1 MDNSNLLTYM
11 GWRGDIPLEKSPF
24 NEIDALVLAIFLAI
38 FSYLN
43 LEKYIP
49 SDNKEVTVG
58 EIAEKYFASS
68 FTGLDDSQ
76 YQELFH
82 LMSEADRFKDA
93 RLSHFNTVLTD

>member
-24 NEIDALVLAIFLAI
+24 NEIDALVLAI

-68 FTGLDDSQ
+68 FTGLDASQ